1 MLGCRPSRD
10 DSFDIGQDQSSSTTR
25 RHRSLRAVDQRAR
38 WSRIATANRPEELDN
53 ACAVKRDNVEL
64 AHRAYEAVNRGDIDA
79 FLGLMD
85 HDVQLLA
92 AMEGTYQGHD
102 GIRRWWNNLHDA
114 IPDLLIEVGEARN
127 LGEVT
132 VTALR
137 LRGRGAE
144 SDTPFKQLR
153 WNAARWRRGKC
164 IWWRTLSTEREA
176 LDAVRSS
183 G

>member
-1 MLGCRPSRD
+1 M
-10 DSFDIGQDQSSSTTR
+10 R
-25 RHRSLRAVDQRAR
+25 RLLAAGAVARRAR
-38 WSRIATANRPEELDN
+38 SRSDACPTTQTALDN
-53 ACAVKRDNVEL
+53 ACAVMRDNVEL
-64 AHRAYEAVNRGDIDA
+64 ANRAYEAVNRRDLDA

-85 HDVQLLA
+85 HDVELLA
-92 AMEGTYQGHD
+92 AMEGTYHGHD

-114 IPDLLIEVGEARN
+114 IPDFVIEVGEARN

-137 LRGRGAE
+137 FRGRGAE
-144 SDTPFKQLR
+144 SDTPFEQLR

-176 LDAVRSS
+176 LDAVRPSR
-183 G
+183 

>member
-1 MLGCRPSRD
+1 
-10 DSFDIGQDQSSSTTR
+10 
-25 RHRSLRAVDQRAR
+25 
-38 WSRIATANRPEELDN
+38 
-53 ACAVKRDNVEL
+53 VEL
-64 AHRAYEAVNRGDIDA
+64 AHGAYEAVNRGDIDA

-85 HDVQLLA
+85 DDVQLLA
-92 AMEGTYQGHD
+92 ATEGTYHGHD
-102 GIRRWWNNLHDA
+102 GVRRWWDNLHDA
-114 IPDLLIEVGEARN
+114 IPDLLVEVGEARN

-137 LRGRGAE
+137 FRGRGAE
-144 SDTPFKQLR
+144 SDAPFEQLR

-176 LDAVRSS
+176 LDEVRSS

>member
-1 MLGCRPSRD
+1 LRCERD
-10 DSFDIGQDQSSSTTR
+10 
-25 RHRSLRAVDQRAR
+25 VR
-38 WSRIATANRPEELDN
+38 WHGPGGELHN
-53 ACAVKRDNVEL
+53 AWAVKRGNVEL
-64 AHRAYEAVNRGDIDA
+64 ARRAYEAVNRRDIDA

-85 HDVQLLA
+85 DDVELLA
-92 AMEGTYQGHD
+92 AMEGTYHGHD

-114 IPDLLIEVGEARN
+114 IPDLVIEVGEAR
-127 LGEVT
+127 GIGDVT

-137 LRGRGAE
+137 FRGRGAE
-144 SDTPFKQLR
+144 SYTPFQQLR

-176 LDAVRSS
+176 LDAAGPS